1 MFLVLG
7 RVEFSVTPEF
17 SRLRTGVIFRLI
29 FGVPFLAVGGALKE
43 CGRETNAD
51 SGGPSDFWGRHDR
64 VASHEVS
71 RTFILNRNI
80 KGSNLY
86 RRY

>member
-29 FGVPFLAVGGALKE
+29 FGVPFLTVGGALNAK
-43 CGRETNAD
+43 TNAD